1 LLLEPSRTS
10 LITYSEAAASWS
22 AANVTFTSNTVVSPD
37 GYQDAD
43 TVTADGTSNPHYF
56 GFNAPSVTAGTAY
69 TASIFVKN
77 GTGQYFQLLFGS
89 GGFNTTKYIN
99 YDLTAGTITYTGTGS
114 SGTITSYGNGWYRLT
129 ITATCDTSTTET
141 FYGAIITT
149 PTAARV
155 QSNTSTAYYYA
166 WGAQLEAGA
175 YATSYIPTLGT
186 SVTRVADAA
195 SKTGISSL
203 IGQTEGTL
211 FMEFNSFAASY
222 PLSVLCS
229 VTNGDASKRAY
240 AEILGTTLTMGFIGS
255 AVSSATSPIASGTNK
270 VAIAYKNG
278 DIAFYHNGVL
288 KGTGTANVDWA
299 GGVDIFNTYGLY
311 FGNPIYAY
319 NEKEELKQALLFKT
333 RLTNAQL
340 AELTT
345 L

>member
-1 LLLEPSRTS
+1 LSCYLKGQSAAVGKQFS
-10 LITYSEAAASWS
+10 LRIGGNAQYFTIGSAWQRYTYS
-22 AANVTFTSNTVVSPD
+22 V
-37 GYQDAD
+37 
-43 TVTADGTSNPHYF
+43 
-56 GFNAPSVTAGTAY
+56 SVTAGSYNVGFEAPEGAAVGDT
-69 TASIFVKN
+69 IF
-77 GTGQYFQLLFGS
+77 GYGFQL
-89 GGFNTTKYIN
+89 
-99 YDLTAGTITYTGTGS
+99 
-114 SGTITSYGNGWYRLT
+114 
-129 ITATCDTSTTET
+129 E
-141 FYGAIITT
+141 
-149 PTAARV
+149 
-155 QSNTSTAYYYA
+155 
-166 WGAQLEAGA
+166 EGA
-175 YATSYIPTLGT
+175 YVTSVIPTSGAA
-186 SVTRVADAA
+186 VTRVADAA
-195 SKTGISSL
+195 YKTGISSL

-229 VTNGDASKRAY
+229 VTNGNASKRAY

-255 AVSSATSPIASGTNK
+255 ASNSTTSTIASGTNK

-311 FGNPIYAY
+311 YFNPTYAY
-319 NEKEELKQALLFKT
+319 NEKEELKQALVFKT

>member
-1 LLLEPSRTS
+1 M
-10 LITYSEAAASWS
+10 
-22 AANVTFTSNTVVSPD
+22 V
-37 GYQDAD
+37 
-43 TVTADGTSNPHYF
+43 
-56 GFNAPSVTAGTAY
+56 
-69 TASIFVKN
+69 
-77 GTGQYFQLLFGS
+77 
-89 GGFNTTKYIN
+89 
-99 YDLTAGTITYTGTGS
+99 
-114 SGTITSYGNGWYRLT
+114 SYGNGWYRC
-129 ITATCDTSTTET
+129 IATATSDASATDAV
-141 FYGAIITT
+141 YLG
-149 PTAARV
+149 PARNMTDGYATYAGNA
-155 QSNTSTAYYYA
+155 SLGIYA
-166 WGAQLEAGA
+166 WGVQQEAGA
-175 YATSYIPTLGT
+175 YATSYIPTLGA

-240 AEILGTTLTMGFIGS
+240 AEILGTTLTMAFIGS
-255 AVSSATSPIASGTNK
+255 AISSATSPIASGTNK

-299 GGVDIFNTYGLY
+299 GNVGIFNAYGLY

-333 RLTNAQL
+333 RLPNSDL
-340 AELTT
+340 ATLTS

>member
-1 LLLEPSRTS
+1 LLLEPQRSN
-10 LITYSEAAASWS
+10 LALYSEQFGTASYWF
-22 AANVTFTSNTVVSPD
+22 ANNSTITSNNAVSPD
-37 GYQDAD
+37 GYTNAD
-43 TVTADGTSNPHYF
+43 MYTAAGNGNYLNASATSTGSNTVTF
-56 GFNAPSVTAGTAY
+56 SVFAKAGTAGPFRIREAFY
-69 TASIFVKN
+69 F
-77 GTGQYFQLLFGS
+77 GTSTVFNLATGTIIS
-89 GGFNTTKYIN
+89 GT
-99 YDLTAGTITYTGTGS
+99 GTITN
-114 SGTITSYGNGWYRLT
+114 YGNGWYRCT
-129 ITATCDTSTTET
+129 HTQA
-141 FYGAIITT
+141 YGAGE
-149 PTAARV
+149 
-155 QSNTSTAYYYA
+155 TSVSFTYDLNGAVSGTAYL
-166 WGAQLEAGA
+166 WGAQAEVGA

-229 VTNGDASKRAY
+229 VTNGNASKRAY

-255 AVSSATSPIASGTNK
+255 ASNSATSTIASGTNK

-311 FGNPIYAY
+311 YFNPTYAY
-319 NEKEELKQALLFKT
+319 NEKEELKQALVFKT

-340 AELTT
+340 AELTA
-345 L
+345 